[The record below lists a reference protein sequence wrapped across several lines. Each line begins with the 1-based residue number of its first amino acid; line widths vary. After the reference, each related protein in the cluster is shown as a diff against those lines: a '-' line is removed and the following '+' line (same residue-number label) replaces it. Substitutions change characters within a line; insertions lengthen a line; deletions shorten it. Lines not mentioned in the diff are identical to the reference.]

1 MSYIVGKHF
10 CNIFLWIIHSFI
22 QGVSFQSTRIW
33 EGVILRGR
41 SRCCQLK
48 LNLSRWE
55 KYKITLNTSLVQ
67 QRSQKKQTEKNYIPD
82 ATFLNKLLNI
92 VIFQRFVH
100 GYLNYFAGHV
110 SICNA
115 KWYVLYSPGIQ
126 SEIVFDRY

>member
-1 MSYIVGKHF
+1 MCEHMSYIVGKHF

-67 QRSQKKQTEKNYIPD
+67 QRSQMKQTEKNYIPD
-82 ATFLNKLLNI
+82 ATFLIKLLNI
-92 VIFQRFVH
+92 AIFYNLCMAIWIILQAMYQYAMPNGMFIQ
-100 GYLNYFAGHV
+100 FA
-110 SICNA
+110 
-115 KWYVLYSPGIQ
+115 PM
-126 SEIVFDRY
+126 